1 MFPPIKVIQSRLK
14 NCFTCHSSGM
24 LWPLLILGYAVLVT
38 SRPSSSIADDL
49 FDGVTWR
56 VLPPM
61 LRQAP
66 SQWMSPYDRPEPG
79 NVTDLTKTLN
89 CVEIASTGGTTVIN
103 EFLRVW
109 KEMGVGI
116 FQIPDFSCVEKPKKT
131 AETLIQGSR
140 AKIKNFLTCLVPAVH

>member
-1 MFPPIKVIQSRLK
+1 
-14 NCFTCHSSGM
+14 
-24 LWPLLILGYAVLVT
+24 
-38 SRPSSSIADDL
+38 
-49 FDGVTWR
+49 
-56 VLPPM
+56 
-61 LRQAP
+61 
-66 SQWMSPYDRPEPG
+66 MSPYDRPEPG